1 MSPIRPPSPGVRSA
15 LKLLLFGGFGAG
27 AGFIVPSTVSSAT
40 AQESH
45 LLVVVGLGGD
55 EEHRDRFHGWAGRL
69 VDAAVGPLGLGSERV
84 HYLGE
89 RPDRDPERIDG
100 RSTRDGVSER
110 LQMIAGQSPNDAHV
124 VLILIGHGSERDGQA
139 RVNLPGPDLTAGEL
153 GQMLEG
159 LGDRPTTVIQT
170 TSASGG
176 FLEALSREGRVIMT
190 ATRSA
195 REGNEPRFP
204 EHLTAAFTDGGA
216 DTDKDG
222 RVSMLEA
229 FTYARLEVVRSHEQ
243 DGILLTEHALLD
255 DNGDGVGS
263 PAPPEDGEDGA
274 VARRRF
280 LAPGSGRPGVV
291 ADPELAGLYARRDS
305 LQAEVDALR
314 DERGTMTAEAYESR
328 LEALL
333 VDLALLTR
341 EIRAREGGGE

>member
-1 MSPIRPPSPGVRSA
+1 MSSARSA
-15 LKLLLFGGFGAG
+15 PRRARAAAGLLLFAGAAAG
-27 AGFIVPSTVSSAT
+27 AGLDVPPAA

-55 EEHRDRFHGWAGRL
+55 QEHRDRFHGWAARL
-69 VDAAVGPLGLGSERV
+69 VDAAVGPLGLGPGNV

-89 RPDRDPERIDG
+89 RPDLDPERIDG
-100 RSTRDGVSER
+100 RSTRDGVADR
-110 LQMIAGQSPNDAHV
+110 LGMIAGQSSSDAHV
-124 VLILIGHGSERDGQA
+124 VLILIGHGSERDGDA
-139 RVNLPGPDLTAGEL
+139 RINLPGPDLTPGEL
-153 GQMLEG
+153 AQMLEG
-159 LGDRPTTVIQT
+159 LGSRPATVIQT

-176 FLEALSREGRVIMT
+176 FIEALSKEGRVIMT

-263 PAPPEDGEDGA
+263 SAPPEDGEDGA

-280 LAPGSGRPGVV
+280 LSPGAGRPAVV
-291 ADPELAGLYARRDS
+291 ADPELASLYARRDS
-305 LQAEVDALR
+305 LQAQIDGLR
-314 DERGTMTAEAYESR
+314 DQRGTMTTEAYENR

-341 EIRAREGGGE
+341 EIRSREGGGE